1 MRDAAWRL
9 TSIGIVP
16 ALMDGTTWPSKQNMI
31 RERKSRAFIACR
43 NLARCITLGLLC
55 TLPAAANSA
64 LTDPAFSSG
73 MHHDPASPLAPYA
86 PFLNH
91 DTVLRETDS
100 VQHAG
105 YAWRGAA
112 PTRPDWRG
120 VGRDIGYFLGYQ
132 FAAIAVIYVAPE
144 SISGWDREQKENY
157 SFDKWRNNVSEPVWD
172 EDRWWINYILH
183 PYWGGTYY
191 IRARERGLD
200 RAQAFWYSALLS
212 TLWEYGAEALAEPVS
227 AQDLVVTPVAGFL
240 VGEYLLAPLQ
250 KRIRAKPETLDWS
263 DKAILFMIDPLGVIN
278 AETDQLLGVKT
289 TLQWQPVG
297 LHHPALPAAMGGLA
311 AAQAG
316 RPLNTAPAWGL
327 QIRADW

>member
-1 MRDAAWRL
+1 MRCL
-9 TSIGIVP
+9 
-16 ALMDGTTWPSKQNMI
+16 I
-31 RERKSRAFIACR
+31 RTARSLVLSLAC
-43 NLARCITLGLLC
+43 GLCSLS
-55 TLPAAANSA
+55 PAAAVSA
-64 LTDPAFSSG
+64 ADADAIALSGATWDPS
-73 MHHDPASPLAPYA
+73 SPLAAYA

-91 DTVLRETDS
+91 DTGLHETAS
-100 VQHAG
+100 AQEGG
-105 YAWRGAA
+105 YAWRGAP

-120 VGRDIGYFLGYQ
+120 VRRDATYFLGYQ
-132 FAAIAVIYVAPE
+132 FAAIAVIYLAPE

-240 VGEYLLAPLQ
+240 VGEYLMSPLQ
-250 KRIRAKPETLDWS
+250 KRIRAKPGTLDWS
-263 DKAILFMIDPLGVIN
+263 DKALLFMIDPLGVIS

-289 TLQWQPVG
+289 TLQWQLIG
-297 LHHPALPAAMGGLA
+297 QHNPALTPAMGGMTA
-311 AAQAG
+311 TQAG
-316 RPLNTAPAWGL
+316 RLHSSAPAWGL
-327 QIRADW
+327 QLRADW

>member
-1 MRDAAWRL
+1 MTHPGQRL
-9 TSIGIVP
+9 TR
-16 ALMDGTTWPSKQNMI
+16 TT
-31 RERKSRAFIACR
+31 RG
-43 NLARCITLGLLC
+43 LVLGLACGLC
-55 TLPAAANSA
+55 GLPPAAAGSA
-64 LTDPAFSSG
+64 ADAAPVAVSAASWDPS
-73 MHHDPASPLAPYA
+73 SPLAAYA
-86 PFLNH
+86 SFLNH
-91 DTVLRETDS
+91 DATLHEAATAQEAS
-100 VQHAG
+100 
-105 YAWRGAA
+105 YAWRGAV
-112 PTRPDWRG
+112 PNRPDWRG
-120 VGRDIGYFLGYQ
+120 VGRDVTYFLGYQ
-132 FAAIAVIYVAPE
+132 FAAIAVIYLAPE

-250 KRIRAKPETLDWS
+250 KRIRAKPGTLDWS
-263 DKAILFMIDPLGVIN
+263 DKTLLFMIDPLGVIN

-289 TLQWQPVG
+289 TLQWQPIG
-297 LHHPALPAAMGGLA
+297 LPNPALTAAMGGLTA
-311 AAQAG
+311 TQTG
-316 RPLNTAPAWGL
+316 RPYSTAPAWGL
-327 QIRADW
+327 QLRVDW